1 MAKEKIENTMNE
13 EEIKEEKS
21 PGIFQKLFF
30 WVLIPL
36 LFVVAILLVVATFT
50 NINVFE
56 KATEILPFSKEEVP
70 VDTMNKDE
78 KIVELEAEIK
88 EKEAEI
94 ETLQKDL
101 DKILAENDNNIA
113 KQEQLQLQIEEL
125 QRTQEVSKKEYA
137 EIIKTYEQMSAK
149 AVAPIL
155 TEMSEAEALKILSE
169 MKPETLSNIFS
180 KMDPADAAKFTEKLA
195 NQQNQQ

>member
-1 MAKEKIENTMNE
+1 MAKEKIEKTMN

-70 VDTMNKDE
+70 VDTMNKDA

-94 ETLQKDL
+94 ESLQKEL
-101 DKILAENDNNIA
+101 DKVSAENDNNIA
-113 KQEQLQLQIEEL
+113 KQEQLKLQIEQL
-125 QRTQEVSKKEYA
+125 QQTQEVSKKEHA

-155 TEMSEAEALKILSE
+155 TEMNEEEALKILSQ

-195 NQQNQQ
+195 K